1 MSSYIV
7 SNRTIQAIVTTFSRK
22 LPANPYSAD
31 LQKLGQ
37 LLVDMNFSAY
47 IDRYPADKSVG
58 RETYQHSQLTL
69 SDLSA
74 YKVVSAY
81 LYQCSEGDVPETDLY
96 KAVGHLKSILA
107 DAIISRVPGFD
118 DLPRDL

>member
-7 SNRTIQAIVTTFSRK
+7 SNRTIQAIVTTFARK
-22 LPANPYSAD
+22 LPGNPYSAD

-37 LLVDMNFSAY
+37 LLIEMNFSAY
-47 IDRYPADKSVG
+47 NDRYPNDKSVG
-58 RETYQHSQLTL
+58 LETYQHSHLTL

-74 YKVVSAY
+74 YKIVSAY

-96 KAVGHLKSILA
+96 KAVAYLKSILA
-107 DAIISRVPGFD
+107 DAIISRIDGFD